1 MKKVFSKI
9 FMLSVGA
16 LAFTACAD
24 EYNPGAV
31 TKEDLLKENYAK
43 HWEEVFGTPDPN
55 QDWSMAQPV
64 VATLSVGS
72 NATAEIYSDVPV
84 YATSKLLG
92 LVNGKTSTFNIVK
105 GTNQVFALVKEN
117 GKTIAQGYYN
127 VIDGKI
133 NIDNS
138 PVTRVTLDNVWN
150 MLATRAASNVTLGVT
165 RTIIDNAEATVKKH
179 SYNSTYYTLAELKA
193 WATEQAAL
201 GNRTV
206 HNYAPFNADCVVPAK
221 YDFTDAELN
230 PAKAKK
236 AEEDS
241 YLFGGN
247 LRTLAEWRIWAKDNL
262 TTGNYAPFN
271 DDCLVQAHY
280 DFTDAAL
287 NTSKVTVATENGY
300 YYNGTIKTLAD
311 WRTWAENNSLTKSNH
326 APFNDDCIVPAGYD
340 FTDATI
346 NTEKVIPFDKEGIF
360 CNLQNQYAQSGSGFN
375 VYTLAEIKA
384 DVEKRENRWGS
395 TWPLVNV
402 PWDEVNNK
410 FDVTNATVNP
420 DAIVAHVGS
429 FYNTE
434 YPNQVFA
441 NETEMQEWTKNNNKQ
456 NSGPYLNCYFQE
468 HLDFTNATINDS
480 YKISSGN
487 YIYNN
492 TVYAT
497 LASLQAATE
506 TNGWKNDGPFTNCW
520 FDTGLDFTKATI
532 RTTGDNCATL
542 VPQGSYV
549 YDSTIY
555 ATLAELQTATETNNW
570 YNNGP
575 FTNCYFEAHLDFT
588 DATVDLTAAP
598 LVFPPTQSVTLQYIN
613 GVEKWAAEPWTLEVG
628 RQLFGP
634 GTFFMEG
641 QKYYSYED
649 KLKLYGDTDVER
661 KATLEQIEAGFS
673 IVTNGEGSGEI
684 EVPFIYGAT
693 QIQDQFG
700 YIYYKADQEG
710 TIDPLDQPHFVL
722 MNDGRPD
729 YNIYFDEWGTGN
741 TSHSVGNMQLS
752 GWTYENGNALT
763 TGKTPD
769 TEVYGTK
776 YKLAFFGENYDQ
788 PATYSFP
795 EGYKIIFFICPGA
808 VENANADGTMSSY
821 ATNNF
826 NYSLPELNKRI
837 HHYYSNQGSLTWN
850 TEVTGVSDMDRGAVK
865 AVAWTTNGMT
875 FMGFEDGGNDEDLN
889 DIVFWV
895 EGSFDP
901 EQELV
906 DVPIAI
912 EEHANSWIF
921 ACEDLGGTFDYDFND
936 VVWEVTQEY
945 VDKYAGDVKT
955 GTEYG
960 DVSIKLL
967 AAGGTLPVQIYYD
980 NVLLEVGGKSEVHAL
995 FGQTGSTLSPVNVT
1009 GTKVTKSAVV
1019 LKTWTPTDTENGI
1032 NMSDVMA
1039 KFKLVVTSSN
1049 GTTYEVKPSTNSV
1062 NAPTNEPYKGA
1073 DRTPQII
1080 LLPGEW
1086 EWPIETTPIQTAYDG
1101 FADWVQKADNTAWW
1115 NGWMNK
1121 KVSGKTVSR

>member
-43 HWEEVFGTPDPN
+43 HWEDVFGTPDPN

-150 MLATRAASNVTLGVT
+150 MLATRAVSDVTLGVT
-165 RTIIDNAEATVKKH
+165 KTIINNAEATVKKH

-193 WATEQAAL
+193 WATEQATL

-206 HNYAPFNADCVVPAK
+206 SNYAPFNADCVVPEK
-221 YDFTDAELN
+221 YDFSDA
-230 PAKAKK
+230 
-236 AEEDS
+236 
-241 YLFGGN
+241 
-247 LRTLAEWRIWAKDNL
+247 
-262 TTGNYAPFN
+262 
-271 DDCLVQAHY
+271 V
-280 DFTDAAL
+280 L

-311 WRTWAENNSLTKSNH
+311 WRIWGEGSSLTTSNY
-326 APFNDDCIVPAGYD
+326 APFNNDCIVPAGYD
-340 FTDATI
+340 YTNAQI
-346 NTEKVIPFDKEGIF
+346 NPDKVSAVEKSGYVYSGQIYTTAELIDYAQTNEAPS
-360 CNLQNQYAQSGSGFN
+360 CNQYYQYSNVLDGYKWDSENNCMDYSEATPKTSLPTVTVGTHFAYYEGSEFKGYYTFAQ
-375 VYTLAEIKA
+375 LID
-384 DVEKRENRWGS
+384 DVKSKESYIG
-395 TWPLVNV
+395 
-402 PWDEVNNK
+402 NNG
-410 FDVTNATVNP
+410 VL
-420 DAIVAHVGS
+420 I
-429 FYNTE
+429 
-434 YPNQVFA
+434 
-441 NETEMQEWTKNNNKQ
+441 
-456 NSGPYLNCYFQE
+456 NCYFPE
-468 HLDFTNATINDS
+468 HLDFTSATINTS
-480 YKISSGN
+480 LTGVFEVNNGN
-487 YIYNN
+487 YVYNS

-497 LASLQAATE
+497 LA
-506 TNGWKNDGPFTNCW
+506 D
-520 FDTGLDFTKATI
+520 
-532 RTTGDNCATL
+532 
-542 VPQGSYV
+542 
-549 YDSTIY
+549 
-555 ATLAELQTATETNNW
+555 LQTATETNNW

-588 DATVDLTAAP
+588 NATVDLTAAP

-634 GTFFMEG
+634 GTFFMEA

-649 KLKLYGDTDVER
+649 KLKLYGDNDVER

-700 YIYYKADQEG
+700 YIYYKAEKEG

-729 YNIYFDEWGTGN
+729 YNIDFTTWSAGHSDN
-741 TSHSVGNMQLS
+741 SVGNMQLS
-752 GWTYENGNALT
+752 GWTYDNGNALT
-763 TGKTPD
+763 TGQTPD

-808 VENANADGTMSSY
+808 VENASADGTMSSY

-850 TEVTGVSDMDRGAVK
+850 PEVTGVSDMDRGAVK

-895 EGSFDP
+895 SGSFTP

-945 VDKYAGDVKT
+945 VDKYEGDVKT

-980 NVLLEVGGKSEVHAL
+980 DELLEVGGKSEVHAL

-1115 NGWMNK
+1115 NGWKNK

>member
-43 HWEEVFGTPDPN
+43 HWEDVFGTPDPN

-150 MLATRAASNVTLGVT
+150 MLATRAASDVTLGVT
-165 RTIIDNAEATVKKH
+165 KTIIDNAEATVKKH

-193 WATEQAAL
+193 WATDQAAL

-206 HNYAPFNADCVVPAK
+206 NNYAPFNADCVVPAK
-221 YDFTDAELN
+221 YDFTNA
-230 PAKAKK
+230 
-236 AEEDS
+236 
-241 YLFGGN
+241 
-247 LRTLAEWRIWAKDNL
+247 
-262 TTGNYAPFN
+262 
-271 DDCLVQAHY
+271 V
-280 DFTDAAL
+280 L
-287 NTSKVTVATENGY
+287 NTSKATAITDDGY
-300 YYNGTIKTLAD
+300 YYNGMFKTLAD
-311 WRTWAENNSLTKSNH
+311 WRAWGESSSLTTTNY
-326 APFNDDCIVPAGYD
+326 APFNNDCIVPAGYD
-340 FTDATI
+340 FTGATI
-346 NTEKVIPFDKEGIF
+346 NTEKVISFDKEGYY
-360 CNLQNQYAQSGSGFN
+360 CSLQGQWGRPLSEYQ
-375 VYTLAEIKA
+375 VYTLDELIAAVKDRNNVNNVWPFKYGTVTSNEGVLDFSSAEI
-384 DVEKRENRWGS
+384 DPG
-395 TWPLVNV
+395 
-402 PWDEVNNK
+402 
-410 FDVTNATVNP
+410 
-420 DAIVAHVGS
+420 AIVAHEGG
-429 FYNTE
+429 FYYTE
-434 YPNQVFA
+434 WPNPVFA
-441 NETEMQEWTKNNNKQ
+441 NATEMQEWTKNNDKQ
-456 NSGPYLNCYFQE
+456 NNGPYLNCTVPE
-468 HLDFTNATINDS
+468 HLDFTSATINTS
-480 YKISSGN
+480 LTGVFEVNNGN
-487 YIYNN
+487 YVYNS
-492 TVYAT
+492 TV
-497 LASLQAATE
+497 
-506 TNGWKNDGPFTNCW
+506 
-520 FDTGLDFTKATI
+520 
-532 RTTGDNCATL
+532 
-542 VPQGSYV
+542 
-549 YDSTIY
+549 Y

-634 GTFFMEG
+634 GTFFMEA

-649 KLKLYGDTDVER
+649 KLKLYGDNDVER

-700 YIYYKADQEG
+700 YIYYKAEKEG

-729 YNIYFDEWGTGN
+729 YNIDFTTWSAGHSDN
-741 TSHSVGNMQLS
+741 SVGNMQLS
-752 GWTYENGNALT
+752 GWTYDNGNALT
-763 TGKTPD
+763 TGQTPD

-808 VENANADGTMSSY
+808 VENVSADGTMSSY

-850 TEVTGVSDMDRGAVK
+850 PEVTGVSDMDRGAVK

-895 EGSFDP
+895 SGSFTP

-945 VDKYAGDVKT
+945 VDKYEGDVKT

-980 NVLLEVGGKSEVHAL
+980 DELLEVGGKSEVHAL

-1115 NGWMNK
+1115 NGWKNK